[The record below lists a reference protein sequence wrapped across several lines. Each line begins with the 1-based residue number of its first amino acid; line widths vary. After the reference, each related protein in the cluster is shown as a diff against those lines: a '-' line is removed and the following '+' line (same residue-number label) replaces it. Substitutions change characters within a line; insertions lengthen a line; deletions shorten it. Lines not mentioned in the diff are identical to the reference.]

1 MRVTPYPR
9 ANVAAFPLSNAI
21 ANRGPPPHLPAPP
34 PRSKYKIRFA
44 AGYLYLTQKRK
55 SDKSMQAAGEI
66 HRKYLESTAP
76 FFAFIRLSL
85 ETENSANRLLLQQ
98 EETKRK
104 PKTNKTKRAKA

>member
-1 MRVTPYPR
+1 
-9 ANVAAFPLSNAI
+9 
-21 ANRGPPPHLPAPP
+21 
-34 PRSKYKIRFA
+34 
-44 AGYLYLTQKRK
+44 
-55 SDKSMQAAGEI
+55 MQAAGEI